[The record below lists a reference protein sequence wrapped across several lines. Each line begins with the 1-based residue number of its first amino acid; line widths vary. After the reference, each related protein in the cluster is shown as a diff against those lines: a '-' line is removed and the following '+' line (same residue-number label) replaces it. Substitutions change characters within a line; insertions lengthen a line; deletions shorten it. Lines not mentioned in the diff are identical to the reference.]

1 MLARY
6 SACLLAV
13 LSLTITA
20 SVNAELRIG
29 DEGYFEAPGVNV
41 IVFDDIY
48 PEGHQTGV
56 TIIQHGVRVAA
67 NGDLR
72 LEISPGQWSPVPKAG
87 DRVVDADGATISQ
100 TMAYPD
106 PTRNRKGFNP
116 IVYPD
121 LEFSYSVHVTALDDN
136 AVRVSVDLAEPIPSE
151 WVGQIGFNMELFPGD
166 LFGKSWLMDDD
177 FGHFPTQPNGP
188 VTNIHGEVLA
198 ARLAAG
204 KKLVV
209 APGEDLQRLTIES
222 RGSELELF
230 DGRANH
236 NNGWFI
242 VRSVVPAGA
251 SKNAVEWIIKPNVVD
266 GWQSQPTVQ
275 VSQVGYKSTHTKF
288 AVIEQDKRDV
298 EASALSLFRLTDEGA
313 EFVQTARP
321 RPWQGDFLRFNY
333 FLYDFSHVREPGM
346 YVIEYRSERSHPF
359 QIGPDVL
366 TRHVW
371 QPTLEYYLPVQMCH
385 MRVNEKY
392 RVWHGNDHVDD
403 ALMAPVDLNHFDGYV
418 QGPDTLTTFEP
429 LDPVPGLNAGGWH
442 DAGDYDLRVESQI
455 GTVWLLAQMIEEFG
469 LDYDATLIDQERK
482 LVEIHEPDGLSD
494 AHQQVEHGLLTVLGG
509 YRALGRLYRGI
520 IVPDKRQYVMLGD
533 AASQTDNVI
542 GNGDDRWVFTE
553 DNPDRELEVAAG
565 LATASRVMRSY
576 DAELAAEAQ
585 AAATAIFGLARHRST
600 KTHPLVFALSE
611 LIQTTRD
618 EAFIEDLLSIED
630 DIVADIGESGWV
642 LAKAMPY
649 IDDEDFTAAIAN
661 AVAKYQEELRVQ
673 AEETPYGVPY
683 RPYIWGAGWGIQE
696 FGVKQYFF
704 RRAWPESTPPDFY
717 VNALNFMLGVH
728 PGPNNMS
735 FTSGVGS
742 TSALVA
748 YGVNRADWSY
758 IPGGVISGTALIRP
772 DFPELKIWPFFWQQ
786 TEYVM
791 GGGGTNFMFLVMA
804 VDSLDPEVEQ

>member
-1 MLARY
+1 MAGSRAFL
-6 SACLLAV
+6 SALLC
-13 LSLTITA
+13 LTIVATA
-20 SVNAELRIG
+20 SAELRIG
-29 DEGYFEAPGVNV
+29 EKGYFETPGLNV

-72 LEISPGQWSPVPKAG
+72 LEISPGQWSPVPMAAEKSI
-87 DRVVDADGATISQ
+87 DDGGQTITQ

-106 PTRNRKGFNP
+106 PSRDRKGFNP

-121 LEFSYSVHVTALDDN
+121 LALSYSVHVTALDDN
-136 AVRVSVDLAEPIPSE
+136 AVRVSVDLSEPVPE
-151 WVGQIGFNMELFPGD
+151 KWVGRIGFNMELFPGD

-188 VTNIHGEVLA
+188 IAEIHGEFLA
-198 ARLAAG
+198 NRLAAG

-209 APGEDLQRLTIES
+209 ASGEDLQRLTIES
-222 RGSELELF
+222 RGSELELI

-242 VRSVVPAGA
+242 VRSAIPAGA
-251 SKNAVEWIIKPNVVD
+251 SRNAVEWIIQPNVVD
-266 GWQSQPTVQ
+266 EWRSQPTVQ
-275 VSQVGYKSTHTKF
+275 VSQVGYKTAQTKF
-288 AVIEQDKRDV
+288 AVIEQDRRDTERSPV
-298 EASALSLFRLTDEGA
+298 SLFRLTDEGP
-313 EFVQTARP
+313 ELVETVRP
-321 RPWQGDFLRFNY
+321 RSWDGQFLRFNY
-333 FLYDFSHVREPGM
+333 LVYDFSNIRESGM

-359 QIGPDVL
+359 QIGNDVL
-366 TRHVW
+366 SRHVW

-418 QGPDTLTTFEP
+418 QGPDTLTNFEP

-469 LDYDATLIDQERK
+469 LDYDATLIDQQRK
-482 LVEIHEPDGLSD
+482 LVEIHEPDGISD
-494 AHQQVEHGLLTVLGG
+494 AHQQIEHGLLSVLGG

-520 IVPDKRQYVMLGD
+520 IVPNKRQYVLLGD
-533 AASQTDNVI
+533 AANQTDNVV
-542 GNGDDRWVFTE
+542 GNDDDRWVFTE

-565 LATASRVMRSY
+565 LAAASRVMRGY
-576 DAELAAEAQ
+576 NDELADEASST
-585 AAATAIFGLARHRST
+585 AAALYGAARHRAT
-600 KTHPLVFALSE
+600 NLQPLVFALAE
-611 LIQTTRD
+611 LVQTTRD
-618 EAFIEDLLSIED
+618 TSLIAELVSLQDE
-630 DIVADIGESGWV
+630 IVADIAETGWA
-642 LAKAMPY
+642 LAKAMPH
-649 IDDEDFTAAIAN
+649 IDDEDFAR
-661 AVAKYQEELRVQ
+661 AVSSAVERYQAELRVQ
-673 AEETPYGVPY
+673 AKETPYGVPY
-683 RPYIWGAGWGIQE
+683 RPHIWGAGWGIQE

-704 RRAWPESTPPDFY
+704 RRAWPEITPPDFY

-772 DFPELKIWPFFWQQ
+772 DFPELKIWPYFWQQ

-804 VDSLDPEVEQ
+804 VDSLDTRTAR